1 MTAFDPEYVKTL
13 VSRFPLRNVLLYSTI
28 TRDLPASQQLYD
40 ERLSTLP
47 NVQRLAKTR
56 FVTAFNWLD
65 RSHNVARAFCASTVS
80 IRLYLRSNRV
90 GRTLIERRQF
100 SGGMK
105 GKNLRYLNEN
115 PDEPARM
122 TRAGFVLLEHF
133 SLPAF
138 TQALDTIVTANLLRP
153 RLFSSRTFGLNDGE
167 VISDLGLVIRP
178 DARLDASAIHD
189 LDLLVICGG
198 YRTEL
203 KADDEFIS
211 LLRMA
216 ANQGVCLAGLWNG
229 AWFLGSAGLLDGYR
243 CAIHP
248 EHRPA
253 LAEISKATQVTSEP
267 YVIDRDRL
275 TASSPSGAFHMALDW
290 IKGLHD
296 KALVEGIEDILAFEE
311 SRYRRIKPAE
321 NICVSAPLREV
332 VKLMDAN
339 LEEPLELEQLAA
351 YAGRSRRQLERLFKE
366 QLGTTPQRYYM
377 ELRITEARRLLQH
390 TELSQV
396 DVLVACGF
404 VSPSHFSKC
413 YSSYFGY
420 RPSKEKRLVK

>member
-1 MTAFDPEYVKTL
+1 
-13 VSRFPLRNVLLYSTI
+13 
-28 TRDLPASQQLYD
+28 
-40 ERLSTLP
+40 
-47 NVQRLAKTR
+47 
-56 FVTAFNWLD
+56 
-65 RSHNVARAFCASTVS
+65 
-80 IRLYLRSNRV
+80 
-90 GRTLIERRQF
+90 
-100 SGGMK
+100 MK

-115 PDEPARM
+115 ANELVHL
-122 TRAGFVLLEHF
+122 TRTGFLLLEHF

-153 RLFSSRTFGLNDGE
+153 KLFSSRTFGLGDGE
-167 VISDLGLVIRP
+167 VVSDLGLVIRP
-178 DARLDASAIHD
+178 DAQLDCSAVSE

-203 KADDEFIS
+203 KATDELIN
-211 LLRMA
+211 LLRTA
-216 ANQGVCLAGLWNG
+216 ADHGVSLAGLWNG
-229 AWFLGSAGLLDGYR
+229 GWFLGIAGLLDGYR

-253 LAEISKATQVTSEP
+253 LAEIAKATHVTSEP

-311 SRYRRIKPAE
+311 SRYRRIKPTE
-321 NICVSAPLREV
+321 NVCVSAPLREV

-339 LEEPLELEQLAA
+339 LEEPLELEQLAV
-351 YAGRSRRQLERLFKE
+351 YVGRSRRQLERLFRE

-396 DVLVACGF
+396 EVLVACGF

-413 YSSYFGY
+413 YSAYFGY
-420 RPSKEKRLVK
+420 RPSKETRLVK

>member
-1 MTAFDPEYVKTL
+1 M
-13 VSRFPLRNVLLYSTI
+13 
-28 TRDLPASQQLYD
+28 
-40 ERLSTLP
+40 
-47 NVQRLAKTR
+47 
-56 FVTAFNWLD
+56 
-65 RSHNVARAFCASTVS
+65 
-80 IRLYLRSNRV
+80 
-90 GRTLIERRQF
+90 ERRQF

-105 GKNLRYLNEN
+105 GKNLRYLNDN
-115 PDEPARM
+115 PQQRAAV
-122 TRAGFVLLEHF
+122 TRIGFLLLEHF

-138 TQALDTIVTANLLRP
+138 TQTLDTLVTANLLRP
-153 RLFSSRTFGLNDGE
+153 QLFVTRTFGWDE
-167 VISDLGLVIRP
+167 REIISDLGLVIRP
-178 DARLDASAIHD
+178 DARLELSVLQD

-198 YRTEL
+198 FRTEL
-203 KADDEFIS
+203 KASEDFIHI
-211 LLRMA
+211 LRA
-216 ANQGVCLAGLWNG
+216 AAEQGVGLAGLWNG
-229 AWFLGSAGLLDGYR
+229 SWFLGRAGLLQGYR

-253 LAEISKATQVTSEP
+253 LAEVSKAAQVTSEP

-290 IKGLHD
+290 IKGLHG
-296 KALVEGIEDILAFEE
+296 KALVEGIVDILAFEE
-311 SRYRRIKPAE
+311 SRYRRIIPTE
-321 NICVSAPLREV
+321 NVCVSAPLREV
-332 VKLMDAN
+332 LKLMDAN
-339 LEEPLELEQLAA
+339 LEEPLELDQLAV

-377 ELRITEARRLLQH
+377 ELRVTEARRLLQH

-413 YSSYFGY
+413 YSAYFGY

>member
-1 MTAFDPEYVKTL
+1 M
-13 VSRFPLRNVLLYSTI
+13 
-28 TRDLPASQQLYD
+28 
-40 ERLSTLP
+40 
-47 NVQRLAKTR
+47 
-56 FVTAFNWLD
+56 
-65 RSHNVARAFCASTVS
+65 
-80 IRLYLRSNRV
+80 
-90 GRTLIERRQF
+90 IERRQF

-105 GKNLRYLNEN
+105 GKNLRYLNEHSG
-115 PDEPARM
+115 DLR
-122 TRAGFVLLEHF
+122 TVRAGFLLLEHF

-153 RLFSSRTFGLNDGE
+153 GSFSSRTFGLSEGE
-167 VISDLGLVIRP
+167 VVSDLGLVIRP
-178 DARLDASAIHD
+178 DTRLDCAEIKE

-203 KADDEFIS
+203 KANEGFVS
-211 LLRMA
+211 LLRTA
-216 ANQGVCLAGLWNG
+216 SEVGVSLAGLWNG
-229 AWFLGSAGLLDGYR
+229 AWFLGKAGLLDGYR

-253 LAEISKATQVTSEP
+253 LAEFCKATQVSSEP
-267 YVIDRDRL
+267 YIIDRDRL

-311 SRYRRIKPAE
+311 SRYRRIKPTE

-339 LEEPLELEQLAA
+339 LEEPLELEQLAV
-351 YAGRSRRQLERLFKE
+351 YAGRSRRQLERLFRE

>member
-1 MTAFDPEYVKTL
+1 MG
-13 VSRFPLRNVLLYSTI
+13 
-28 TRDLPASQQLYD
+28 Q
-40 ERLSTLP
+40 
-47 NVQRLAKTR
+47 
-56 FVTAFNWLD
+56 
-65 RSHNVARAFCASTVS
+65 
-80 IRLYLRSNRV
+80 
-90 GRTLIERRQF
+90 TLIERRQF

-105 GKNLRYLNEN
+105 GKNLRYLNEQSA
-115 PDEPARM
+115 DSRL
-122 TRAGFVLLEHF
+122 TRTGFLLLEHF

-138 TQALDTIVTANLLRP
+138 TQALDTIITANLLRAG
-153 RLFSSRTFGLNDGE
+153 LFSSRTFGLGEGE

-178 DARLDASAIHD
+178 DARIDAASLGD
-189 LDLLVICGG
+189 LDLLVVCGG

-203 KADDEFIS
+203 KASEELS
-211 LLRMA
+211 NLLRA
-216 ANQGVCLAGLWNG
+216 AAERGVSLAGLWNG
-229 AWFLGSAGLLDGYR
+229 AWFLGRAGLLDGYR

-253 LAEISKATQVTSEP
+253 LTEIAKATQVSSEP

-290 IKGLHD
+290 IKSLHG

-311 SRYRRIKPAE
+311 SRYRRIKPDE
-321 NICVSAPLREV
+321 NLCVSAPLREV

-339 LEEPLELEQLAA
+339 LEEPLELEQLAV

-366 QLGTTPQRYYM
+366 QLGTTPQRYYL

-390 TELSQV
+390 TELSQME
-396 DVLVACGF
+396 VLVACGF

-413 YSSYFGY
+413 YSAFFGY
-420 RPSKEKRLVK
+420 RPSREKRLVK

>member
-1 MTAFDPEYVKTL
+1 M
-13 VSRFPLRNVLLYSTI
+13 
-28 TRDLPASQQLYD
+28 
-40 ERLSTLP
+40 
-47 NVQRLAKTR
+47 
-56 FVTAFNWLD
+56 
-65 RSHNVARAFCASTVS
+65 
-80 IRLYLRSNRV
+80 
-90 GRTLIERRQF
+90 ERRQF

-105 GKNLRYLNEN
+105 GKNLRYLKETPNAT
-115 PDEPARM
+115 PPTVR
-122 TRAGFVLLEHF
+122 TGFVLLEHF

-138 TQALDTIVTANLLRP
+138 TQALDTLITANLLRP
-153 RLFSSRTFGLNDGE
+153 GLFTTRTFGLGESE

-178 DARLDASAIHD
+178 DARLDASAIND

-203 KADDEFIS
+203 KVSDEFIG
-211 LLRMA
+211 LLKA
-216 ANQGVCLAGLWNG
+216 AAERGAHLAGLWNG
-229 AWFLGSAGLLDGYR
+229 AWFLGKAGLLDGYR

-253 LAEISKATQVTSEP
+253 LTEIARATHVSSEP

-290 IKGLHD
+290 IKDLHD

-311 SRYRRIKPAE
+311 SRYRRIKPTE
-321 NICVSAPLREV
+321 NVCLSAPLREV

-339 LEEPLELEQLAA
+339 LEEPLELEQLAV

-366 QLGTTPQRYYM
+366 QLGTTPQRYYL

-413 YSSYFGY
+413 YSAYFGY
-420 RPSKEKRLVK
+420 RPSKETRLVK

>member
-1 MTAFDPEYVKTL
+1 
-13 VSRFPLRNVLLYSTI
+13 
-28 TRDLPASQQLYD
+28 
-40 ERLSTLP
+40 
-47 NVQRLAKTR
+47 
-56 FVTAFNWLD
+56 
-65 RSHNVARAFCASTVS
+65 
-80 IRLYLRSNRV
+80 
-90 GRTLIERRQF
+90 
-100 SGGMK
+100 MK

-115 PDEPARM
+115 PGETPQVVR
-122 TRAGFVLLEHF
+122 TGFLLLEHF

-138 TQALDTIVTANLLRP
+138 TQVLDTIITANLLRP
-153 RLFSSRTFGLNDGE
+153 GLFTSRTFGLSEGE

-178 DARLDASAIHD
+178 DAVIDSSATKA
-189 LDLLVICGG
+189 LDLLVVCGG

-203 KADDEFIS
+203 KTNEAFIT
-211 LLRMA
+211 LLKTA
-216 ANQGVCLAGLWNG
+216 AEQGVMLAGLWNG
-229 AWFLGSAGLLDGYR
+229 AWFLGKAGLLDGYR

-253 LAEISKATQVTSEP
+253 LAEISRATHVSSEP

-290 IKGLHD
+290 IKGLYD
-296 KALVEGIEDILAFEE
+296 KALVEGVEDILAFEE

-339 LEEPLELEQLAA
+339 LEEPLELEQLAV

-366 QLGTTPQRYYM
+366 QLGTTPQRYYL

-396 DVLVACGF
+396 EVLVACGF

-413 YSSYFGY
+413 YSAYFGY

>member
-1 MTAFDPEYVKTL
+1 
-13 VSRFPLRNVLLYSTI
+13 
-28 TRDLPASQQLYD
+28 
-40 ERLSTLP
+40 
-47 NVQRLAKTR
+47 
-56 FVTAFNWLD
+56 
-65 RSHNVARAFCASTVS
+65 
-80 IRLYLRSNRV
+80 
-90 GRTLIERRQF
+90 
-100 SGGMK
+100 MK
-105 GKNLRYLNEN
+105 GKNLRYLNE
-115 PDEPARM
+115 PADKPAPV
-122 TRAGFVLLEHF
+122 TRTGFLLLEHF

-153 RLFSSRTFGLNDGE
+153 GLFASRTLGLNDGE
-167 VISDLGLVIRP
+167 VVSDLGLVIRP
-178 DARLDASAIHD
+178 DARFDASAIQQ
-189 LDLLVICGG
+189 LDLLVVCGG

-203 KADDEFIS
+203 KAADEFIH
-211 LLRMA
+211 LLRTA
-216 ANQGVCLAGLWNG
+216 AERGVTLAGLWNG

-253 LAEISKATQVTSEP
+253 LAEVSKAAHVTSEP

-275 TASSPSGAFHMALDW
+275 TASSPAGAFHMALDW

-339 LEEPLELEQLAA
+339 LEEPLELEQLAV

-420 RPSKEKRLVK
+420 RPSKETRLVK

>member
-1 MTAFDPEYVKTL
+1 MG
-13 VSRFPLRNVLLYSTI
+13 
-28 TRDLPASQQLYD
+28 Q
-40 ERLSTLP
+40 
-47 NVQRLAKTR
+47 
-56 FVTAFNWLD
+56 
-65 RSHNVARAFCASTVS
+65 
-80 IRLYLRSNRV
+80 
-90 GRTLIERRQF
+90 TLIERRQF

-105 GKNLRYLNEN
+105 GKNLRYLNEQSA
-115 PDEPARM
+115 DSRL
-122 TRAGFVLLEHF
+122 TRTGFLLLEHF

-138 TQALDTIVTANLLRP
+138 TQALDTIITANLLRAG
-153 RLFSSRTFGLNDGE
+153 LFSSRTFGLGEGE

-178 DARLDASAIHD
+178 DARIDMASLAD
-189 LDLLVICGG
+189 LDLLVVCGG

-203 KADDEFIS
+203 KASEELIN
-211 LLRMA
+211 LLRA
-216 ANQGVCLAGLWNG
+216 AAERGVSLAGLWNG
-229 AWFLGSAGLLDGYR
+229 AWFLGRAGLLDGYR

-253 LAEISKATQVTSEP
+253 LTEIAKATQVSSEP

-290 IKGLHD
+290 IKGLHG

-311 SRYRRIKPAE
+311 SRYRRIKPDE
-321 NICVSAPLREV
+321 NLCVSAPLREV

-339 LEEPLELEQLAA
+339 LEEPLELEQLAV

-366 QLGTTPQRYYM
+366 QLGTTPQRYYL

-390 TELSQV
+390 TELSQME
-396 DVLVACGF
+396 VLVACGF

-413 YSSYFGY
+413 YSAFFGY
-420 RPSKEKRLVK
+420 RPSREKRLVK

>member
-1 MTAFDPEYVKTL
+1 MG
-13 VSRFPLRNVLLYSTI
+13 
-28 TRDLPASQQLYD
+28 Q
-40 ERLSTLP
+40 
-47 NVQRLAKTR
+47 
-56 FVTAFNWLD
+56 
-65 RSHNVARAFCASTVS
+65 
-80 IRLYLRSNRV
+80 
-90 GRTLIERRQF
+90 TLIERRQF

-105 GKNLRYLNEN
+105 GKNLRYLNEQSA
-115 PDEPARM
+115 DSRL
-122 TRAGFVLLEHF
+122 TRTGFLLLEHF

-138 TQALDTIVTANLLRP
+138 TQALDTIITANLLRAG
-153 RLFSSRTFGLNDGE
+153 LFSSRTFGLGEGE

-178 DARLDASAIHD
+178 DARIGAASLGD
-189 LDLLVICGG
+189 LDLLVVCGG

-203 KADDEFIS
+203 KASEELS
-211 LLRMA
+211 NLLRA
-216 ANQGVCLAGLWNG
+216 AAERGVSLAGLWNG
-229 AWFLGSAGLLDGYR
+229 AWFLGRAGLLDGYR

-253 LAEISKATQVTSEP
+253 LTEIAKATQVSSEP

-290 IKGLHD
+290 IKSLHG

-311 SRYRRIKPAE
+311 SRYRRIKPDE
-321 NICVSAPLREV
+321 NLCVSAPLREV

-339 LEEPLELEQLAA
+339 LEEPLELEQLAV

-366 QLGTTPQRYYM
+366 QLGTTPQRYYL

-390 TELSQV
+390 TELSQME
-396 DVLVACGF
+396 VLVACGF

-413 YSSYFGY
+413 YSAFFGY
-420 RPSKEKRLVK
+420 RPSREKRLVK

>member
-1 MTAFDPEYVKTL
+1 
-13 VSRFPLRNVLLYSTI
+13 
-28 TRDLPASQQLYD
+28 
-40 ERLSTLP
+40 
-47 NVQRLAKTR
+47 
-56 FVTAFNWLD
+56 
-65 RSHNVARAFCASTVS
+65 
-80 IRLYLRSNRV
+80 
-90 GRTLIERRQF
+90 
-100 SGGMK
+100 MK
-105 GKNLRYLNEN
+105 GKNLRYLNEH
-115 PDEPARM
+115 PDG
-122 TRAGFVLLEHF
+122 TLQTVRAGFLLLEHF

-138 TQALDTIVTANLLRP
+138 TQALDTVITANLLRP
-153 RLFSSRTFGLNDGE
+153 ESFSSRTFGLNEGE
-167 VISDLGLVIRP
+167 VVSDLGLVIRP
-178 DARLDASAIHD
+178 DARIDCAAIKA

-203 KADDEFIS
+203 KASEGLIS
-211 LLRMA
+211 LLRTA
-216 ANQGVCLAGLWNG
+216 SDHGVSLAGLWNG
-229 AWFLGSAGLLDGYR
+229 AWFLGKAGLLDGYR

-253 LAEISKATQVTSEP
+253 LADFCKATQVSSEP
-267 YVIDRDRL
+267 YIIDRDRL

-290 IKGLHD
+290 IKGLYG

-311 SRYRRIKPAE
+311 SRYRRIKPTE
-321 NICVSAPLREV
+321 NVCVSAPLREV

-339 LEEPLELEQLAA
+339 LEEPLELEQLAV

>member
-1 MTAFDPEYVKTL
+1 M
-13 VSRFPLRNVLLYSTI
+13 
-28 TRDLPASQQLYD
+28 
-40 ERLSTLP
+40 
-47 NVQRLAKTR
+47 
-56 FVTAFNWLD
+56 D
-65 RSHNVARAFCASTVS
+65 RA
-80 IRLYLRSNRV
+80 
-90 GRTLIERRQF
+90 LIERRQF
-100 SGGMK
+100 SGGMQ
-105 GKNLRYLNEN
+105 GKNLRFVKDTPSTTGPLV
-115 PDEPARM
+115 R
-122 TRAGFVLLEHF
+122 TGFVLLEHF

-138 TQALDTIVTANLLRP
+138 TQALDTIITANLLRAG
-153 RLFSSRTFGLNDGE
+153 LFSSRTYGLSDGE
-167 VISDLGLVIRP
+167 VASDLGLVIRP
-178 DARLDASAIHD
+178 DTRISPAMVSE

-203 KADDEFIS
+203 KTNDELAH
-211 LLRMA
+211 LLRA
-216 ANQGVCLAGLWNG
+216 AAQAGVTLGGLWNG
-229 AWFLGSAGLLDGYR
+229 AWFLASAGLLDGYR

-253 LAEISKATQVTSEP
+253 LAEVAKTAQVTSEP
-267 YVIDRDRL
+267 FVIDRDRL
-275 TASSPSGAFHMALDW
+275 TASSPTGAFQMALGW

-296 KALVEGIEDILAFEE
+296 KALIEGIEDILAFEE

-339 LEEPLELEQLAA
+339 LEEPLELEQLAV
-351 YAGRSRRQLERLFKE
+351 YVGRSRRQLERLFKE
-366 QLGTTPQRYYM
+366 QLGTTPQRYYL

-413 YSSYFGY
+413 YSAYFGY
-420 RPSKEKRLVK
+420 RPSKEVRLVK

>member
-1 MTAFDPEYVKTL
+1 
-13 VSRFPLRNVLLYSTI
+13 
-28 TRDLPASQQLYD
+28 
-40 ERLSTLP
+40 
-47 NVQRLAKTR
+47 
-56 FVTAFNWLD
+56 
-65 RSHNVARAFCASTVS
+65 
-80 IRLYLRSNRV
+80 
-90 GRTLIERRQF
+90 
-100 SGGMK
+100 MK
-105 GKNLRYLNEN
+105 GKNLRYLDESRK
-115 PDEPARM
+115 EPASH
-122 TRAGFVLLEHF
+122 TRAGFLLLEHF

-153 RLFSSRTFGLNDGE
+153 KLFSSRTFGLQDGE

-178 DARLDASAIHD
+178 DARLEAPALKD

-203 KADDEFIS
+203 KTNHELS
-211 LLRMA
+211 NLLVTA
-216 ANQGVCLAGLWNG
+216 AELGITLAGLWNG
-229 AWFLGSAGLLDGYR
+229 AWFLGEAGLLEGYR

-253 LAEISKATQVTSEP
+253 LAEISKVTHVTSEAF
-267 YVIDRDRL
+267 VVDRDRL
-275 TASSPSGAFHMALDW
+275 TASSPAGAFHMALEW
-290 IKGLHD
+290 IKELHD
-296 KALVEGIEDILAFEE
+296 KALVEGIEDILSFEE
-311 SRYRRIKPAE
+311 SRYRRIKPSRH
-321 NICVSAPLREV
+321 ISVSAPLKEV

-339 LEEPLELEQLAA
+339 LEEPLEMDQLAV
-351 YAGRSRRQLERLFKE
+351 YAGRSRRQIERLFKE
-366 QLGTTPQRYYM
+366 QLGTTPQRYYL

-396 DVLVACGF
+396 EVLVACGF

>member
-1 MTAFDPEYVKTL
+1 M
-13 VSRFPLRNVLLYSTI
+13 
-28 TRDLPASQQLYD
+28 
-40 ERLSTLP
+40 
-47 NVQRLAKTR
+47 
-56 FVTAFNWLD
+56 
-65 RSHNVARAFCASTVS
+65 
-80 IRLYLRSNRV
+80 
-90 GRTLIERRQF
+90 ERRQF

-105 GKNLRYLNEN
+105 GKNLRYLNET
-115 PDEPARM
+115 PGQAQRQV
-122 TRAGFVLLEHF
+122 RAGFVLLEHF

-138 TQALDTIVTANLLRP
+138 TQALDTLITANLLRP
-153 RLFSSRTFGLNDGE
+153 GLFTSRTFGLDEQE

-178 DARLDASAIHD
+178 DARLDHNALGD

-198 YRTEL
+198 YRTQL
-203 KADDEFIS
+203 KAGESFIE
-211 LLRMA
+211 LLKA
-216 ANQGVCLAGLWNG
+216 AAQQGVILAGLWNG
-229 AWFLGSAGLLDGYR
+229 AWFLGKAGVLDGYR

-253 LAEISKATQVTSEP
+253 LTEIAKATQVSSEP

-275 TASSPSGAFHMALDW
+275 SASSPSGAFQMALDW
-290 IKGLHD
+290 IKSLHD

-332 VKLMDAN
+332 VRLMDAN
-339 LEEPLELEQLAA
+339 LEEPLALEQLAV
-351 YAGRSRRQLERLFKE
+351 YAGRSRRQLERLFRE

-396 DVLVACGF
+396 EVLVACGF

-413 YSSYFGY
+413 YSAYFGY
-420 RPSKEKRLVK
+420 RPSKETRLVK

>member
-1 MTAFDPEYVKTL
+1 M
-13 VSRFPLRNVLLYSTI
+13 
-28 TRDLPASQQLYD
+28 
-40 ERLSTLP
+40 
-47 NVQRLAKTR
+47 
-56 FVTAFNWLD
+56 
-65 RSHNVARAFCASTVS
+65 
-80 IRLYLRSNRV
+80 
-90 GRTLIERRQF
+90 IERRQF

-105 GKNLRYLNEN
+105 GKNLRFLTDN
-115 PDEPARM
+115 PGE
-122 TRAGFVLLEHF
+122 TRQMVRTGFVLLEHF

-138 TQALDTIVTANLLRP
+138 TQALDALITANLLRP
-153 RLFSSRTFGLNDGE
+153 GLFSTKTFGLAVDE
-167 VISDLGLVIRP
+167 VVSDLGLVIRP
-178 DARLDASAIHD
+178 DALLDVAQLND
-189 LDLLVICGG
+189 LDLLVVCGG

-203 KADDEFIS
+203 RTDEHFIHVLKAAAQLDIS
-211 LLRMA
+211 L
-216 ANQGVCLAGLWNG
+216 GGLWNG
-229 AWFLGSAGLLDGYR
+229 AWFLGSAGLLEGYR

-253 LAEISKATQVTSEP
+253 LAEVSKAAHVTSEP

-275 TASSPSGAFHMALDW
+275 TSSSPSGAFQMALNL
-290 IKGLHD
+290 IKSLHD

-311 SRYRRIKPAE
+311 SRYRRIKPTE
-321 NICVSAPLREV
+321 KISVSAPLREV
-332 VKLMDAN
+332 VKLMEAN
-339 LEEPLELEQLAA
+339 LEEPLELEQLAV

-366 QLGTTPQRYYM
+366 QLGTTPQRYYL

-413 YSSYFGY
+413 YSAYFGY

>member
-1 MTAFDPEYVKTL
+1 
-13 VSRFPLRNVLLYSTI
+13 
-28 TRDLPASQQLYD
+28 
-40 ERLSTLP
+40 
-47 NVQRLAKTR
+47 
-56 FVTAFNWLD
+56 
-65 RSHNVARAFCASTVS
+65 
-80 IRLYLRSNRV
+80 
-90 GRTLIERRQF
+90 LIERRQF

-105 GKNLRYLNEN
+105 GKNLRYLNEHSN
-115 PDEPARM
+115 APAQL
-122 TRAGFVLLEHF
+122 TRTGFLLLEHF

-138 TQALDTIVTANLLRP
+138 TQALDTIVTSNLLRP
-153 RLFSSRTFGLNDGE
+153 GLFSSRTFGLNDGE
-167 VISDLGLVIRP
+167 VVSDLGLVIRP
-178 DARLDASAIHD
+178 DARFTAGALHQ

-203 KADDEFIS
+203 KASDELIS
-211 LLRMA
+211 VLKA
-216 ANQGVCLAGLWNG
+216 AAEQGITLAGLWNG

-253 LAEISKATQVTSEP
+253 LAEVSKAAHVTSEP
-267 YVIDRDRL
+267 FVIDRDRL
-275 TASSPSGAFHMALDW
+275 TASSPAGAFHMALDW

-339 LEEPLELEQLAA
+339 LEEPLELEQLAV

-420 RPSKEKRLVK
+420 RPSKETRLVK

>member
-1 MTAFDPEYVKTL
+1 M
-13 VSRFPLRNVLLYSTI
+13 
-28 TRDLPASQQLYD
+28 
-40 ERLSTLP
+40 
-47 NVQRLAKTR
+47 
-56 FVTAFNWLD
+56 D
-65 RSHNVARAFCASTVS
+65 RA
-80 IRLYLRSNRV
+80 
-90 GRTLIERRQF
+90 LIERRQF
-100 SGGMK
+100 SGGMQ
-105 GKNLRYLNEN
+105 GKNLRFVKDTPSTTGPLV
-115 PDEPARM
+115 R
-122 TRAGFVLLEHF
+122 TGFVLLEHF

-138 TQALDTIVTANLLRP
+138 TQALDTIITANLLRAG
-153 RLFSSRTFGLNDGE
+153 LFSSRTYGLSDGE
-167 VISDLGLVIRP
+167 VVSDLGLVIRP
-178 DARLDASAIHD
+178 DTRISPAMVSE

-203 KADDEFIS
+203 KTNDELAH
-211 LLRMA
+211 LLRA
-216 ANQGVCLAGLWNG
+216 AAQAGVTLGGLWNG
-229 AWFLGSAGLLDGYR
+229 AWFLASAGLLDGYR

-253 LAEISKATQVTSEP
+253 LAEVAKTAQVTSEP
-267 YVIDRDRL
+267 FVIDRDRL
-275 TASSPSGAFHMALDW
+275 TASSPTGAFQMALGW

-296 KALVEGIEDILAFEE
+296 KALIEGIEDILAFEE

-339 LEEPLELEQLAA
+339 LEEPLELEQLAV
-351 YAGRSRRQLERLFKE
+351 YVGRSRRQLERLFKE
-366 QLGTTPQRYYM
+366 QLGTTPQRYYL

-413 YSSYFGY
+413 YSAYFGY
-420 RPSKEKRLVK
+420 RPSKEVRLVK

>member
-1 MTAFDPEYVKTL
+1 MG
-13 VSRFPLRNVLLYSTI
+13 
-28 TRDLPASQQLYD
+28 Q
-40 ERLSTLP
+40 
-47 NVQRLAKTR
+47 
-56 FVTAFNWLD
+56 
-65 RSHNVARAFCASTVS
+65 
-80 IRLYLRSNRV
+80 
-90 GRTLIERRQF
+90 TLIERRQF

-105 GKNLRYLNEN
+105 GKNLRYLNEQSA
-115 PDEPARM
+115 E
-122 TRAGFVLLEHF
+122 TRITRTGFLLLEHF

-138 TQALDTIVTANLLRP
+138 TQALDTIITANLLRAG
-153 RLFSSRTFGLNDGE
+153 LFSSRTFGLGEGE

-178 DARLDASAIHD
+178 DARIDMASLVE
-189 LDLLVICGG
+189 LDLLVVCGG

-203 KADDEFIS
+203 KASEELIS
-211 LLRMA
+211 LLRSA
-216 ANQGVCLAGLWNG
+216 AERGVSLAGLWNG
-229 AWFLGSAGLLDGYR
+229 AWFLGRAGLLDGYR

-253 LAEISKATQVTSEP
+253 LTEISKATQVSSEP

-290 IKGLHD
+290 IKSLHG

-311 SRYRRIKPAE
+311 SRYRRIKPDE
-321 NICVSAPLREV
+321 NLCVSAPLREV

-339 LEEPLELEQLAA
+339 LEEPLELEQLAV

-366 QLGTTPQRYYM
+366 QLGTTPQRYYL

-390 TELSQV
+390 TELSQME
-396 DVLVACGF
+396 VLVACGF

-413 YSSYFGY
+413 YSAFFGY
-420 RPSKEKRLVK
+420 RPSREKRLVK